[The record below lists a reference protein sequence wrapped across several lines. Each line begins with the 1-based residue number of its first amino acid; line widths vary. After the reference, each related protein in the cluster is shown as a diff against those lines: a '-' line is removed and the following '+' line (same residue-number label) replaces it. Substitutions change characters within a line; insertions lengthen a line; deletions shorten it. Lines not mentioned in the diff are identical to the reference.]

1 MKNETIDVKE
11 AVPEAAND
19 GGSMN
24 TKTTI
29 KPKSLLLLKPYK
41 DTRNMLGGSAFTVNN
56 KIGEAQIDLTYCVA
70 RKPSGYE
77 AFAQPSG
84 GQELNFLG
92 VFKTREEAYKA
103 CVITMETIAGVKPV
117 EVKAV
122 EVKAVE
128 VNAVEVKNEFSA
140 AISGCSVTITNSAD
154 PSYHHEYKFNS
165 EAIAIK
171 WAERLVRHA
180 EEDAA
185 DGKSNSAATD
195 CATAVA
201 TTGDQSCH

>member
-1 MKNETIDVKE
+1 MTNETIDVKE

-24 TKTTI
+24 TKTTN
-29 KPKSLLLLKPYK
+29 KPKSLVLLKPYK
-41 DTRNMLGGSAFTVNN
+41 DTRNMLAGSAFTVNN

-84 GQELNFLG
+84 QDLNFLG

-103 CVITMETIAGVKPV
+103 CVTNMETCVGVKAV
-117 EVKAV
+117 GVKAV

-128 VNAVEVKNEFSA
+128 VKNEFSA
-140 AISGCSVTITNSAD
+140 SISGCTVTITNSAD
-154 PSYHHEYKFNS
+154 PSYRDERKFNS
-165 EAIAIK
+165 EELAIK
-171 WAERLVRHA
+171 WASKMVRMA
-180 EEDAA
+180 TEAAEDAA
-185 DGKSNSAATD
+185 T
-195 CATAVA
+195 CAVA
-201 TTGDQSCH
+201 IK